1 MKTLVRDF
9 GGMLI
14 IMAIGAA
21 VLSFAW
27 GGFLPLSQAAY
38 AAGAV
43 GLMLAAGSQVMP

>member
-1 MKTLVRDF
+1 VKAIIRDF

-27 GGFLPLSQAAY
+27 GGLLPLSQAAY

-43 GLMLAAGSQVMP
+43 GVVLAAGSQVLP